1 MKRERKR
8 QTDRDRDTERDRE
21 RDRERETY
29 RERDIQRE
37 GPVSLTSEQ
46 VYVRVNYTPNKV
58 NTS

>member
-21 RDRERETY
+21 RD